1 MQKQEIPPFTLCH
14 SRSDLALNQ
23 LAVLQ
28 AISRPPRRLHECSLN
43 SRGPSWTSL
52 RGPHLM
58 GGRSLLFIQT
68 GRSFHAVQI
77 KEQSGWDRCVS
88 SPLLWVQEGLVTL
101 GDGPS
106 CVLCDLCSLNPP
118 RWLLSLVELLR
129 GEWWYNRTLLCD
141 YPWLRLQKEERLK
154 ETINYKHQPSIH
166 HFRHL
171 SRTKWQYFLDPAY
184 QMWGLWGLFFFYL
197 SRSTSWWKI
206 NGRNSHAV
214 K

>member
-52 RGPHLM
+52 RSPLLM

-77 KEQSGWDRCVS
+77 KEQSGRDRCVC
-88 SPLLWVQEGLVTL
+88 SPLLWAQEGLVPL
-101 GDGPS
+101 GGHCDGPS
-106 CVLCDLCSLNPP
+106 CVSSVICARWPP
-118 RWLLSLVELLR
+118 KMTFVSCGASTRRELMQPHFTVWLSWLQLR
-129 GEWWYNRTLLCD
+129 KDSKRQL
-141 YPWLRLQKEERLK
+141 
-154 ETINYKHQPSIH
+154 HVSIDNQ
-166 HFRHL
+166 FITSDIYL
-171 SRTKWQYFLDPAY
+171 SRTKWQRLLDPAY
-184 QMWGLWGLFFFYL
+184 QTWGFA
-197 SRSTSWWKI
+197 
-206 NGRNSHAV
+206 AV
-214 K
+214 LPFEIKKLMNK